1 MQPTSQGGWADCG
14 TRSHSGTRRGDYL
27 CAMTQETRVLYNQ
40 TCPVCRFE
48 IDGYRRRAVA
58 EGLAIRFDVLDRAQD
73 WGLTPDQAA
82 RQLHV
87 WQDGRV
93 LSGIEAFRA
102 LWSAMPRW
110 RWLARV
116 TGWPVIRPLA
126 GLAYGRIAAP
136 ILYRA
141 HLRRQRRH
149 SQ

>member
-1 MQPTSQGGWADCG
+1 
-14 TRSHSGTRRGDYL
+14 
-27 CAMTQETRVLYNQ
+27 MTQETRVLFNE

-48 IDGYRRRAVA
+48 IDAYRRRAVA
-58 EGLAIRFDVLDRAQD
+58 GGLPIRFDTLDRAED

-87 WQDGRV
+87 WQGGRV
-93 LSGIEAFRA
+93 LSGLEAFRA
-102 LWSAMPRW
+102 LWAAMPGW

-126 GLAYGRIAAP
+126 ALAYSRIAAP

-141 HLRRQRRH
+141 HLRRVRRH

>member
-1 MQPTSQGGWADCG
+1 M
-14 TRSHSGTRRGDYL
+14 L
-27 CAMTQETRVLYNQ
+27 AMSSETRVLYNE

-48 IDGYRRRAVA
+48 IDAYRRRVLAD
-58 EGLAIRFDVLDRAQD
+58 GLPIQFDPLDRAAD

-93 LSGIEAFRA
+93 LEGLEAFRA

-116 TGWPVIRPLA
+116 TGWPVVRPLA
-126 GLAYGRIAAP
+126 AKLYDQMAAP
-136 ILYRA
+136 ILYRM
-141 HLRRQRRH
+141 HLRRQRK
-149 SQ
+149 

>member
-1 MQPTSQGGWADCG
+1 
-14 TRSHSGTRRGDYL
+14 
-27 CAMTQETRVLYNQ
+27 MTQETRVLFNEA
-40 TCPVCRFE
+40 CPVCRFE
-48 IDGYRRRAVA
+48 IDAYRRRAVA
-58 EGLAIRFDVLDRAQD
+58 GGLPIRFDTLDRAED

-87 WQDGRV
+87 WQGGRV
-93 LSGIEAFRA
+93 LSGLEAFRA
-102 LWSAMPRW
+102 LWAAMPGW

-126 GLAYGRIAAP
+126 ALAYSRIAAP

-141 HLRRQRRH
+141 HLRRVRRH

>member
-1 MQPTSQGGWADCG
+1 
-14 TRSHSGTRRGDYL
+14 
-27 CAMTQETRVLYNQ
+27 MTKETRVLFNE

-48 IDGYRRRAVA
+48 IDAYRRRAVA
-58 EGLAIRFDVLDRAQD
+58 GGLPIRFDTLDRAED

-87 WQDGRV
+87 WQGGRV
-93 LSGIEAFRA
+93 LSGLEAFRA
-102 LWSAMPRW
+102 LWAAMPGW
-110 RWLARV
+110 RRLARV

-126 GLAYGRIAAP
+126 ALAYSRIAAP

-141 HLRRQRRH
+141 HLRRVRRH